1 MSAVIDSAW
10 VLAAGGAAWATGA
23 ALQGPARVEAPPDPD
38 RAWRAAGLGFVAT
51 SAWVWVLLAL
61 GLPLS
66 RWMLAAPAVVLW
78 SLRLPAGWRGRA
90 AERPARAPRS
100 RDGASP
106 LLPRLLV
113 LAGAAVIVGLAAWRA
128 WSHTMDTPAGMG
140 IWGYKAKL
148 FWTAGWPAGYLTD
161 PARAFAQ
168 LSYPPGFPLAAVW
181 FSAWVGRY
189 DDHLLQVLPVLFLAL
204 ALLYGVTSRGCAGR
218 RGWTVACVAC
228 ALFGSVAV
236 QETAESFYPEPLLWF
251 LALVGLSG
259 IARGPDG
266 PGVRAWRESWL
277 LAGAC
282 GWVKNEGLLVVVAA
296 VVAAGVV
303 LRPRRPVF
311 VGLGWALAALLPW
324 RAATLLAGVGLED
337 FHLAWPGWAE
347 AVHRAAA
354 AWSRILQM
362 ACVESWRQ
370 AFVWPLAAVTAVAMG
385 RRIMARRA
393 AGFALVFAAAFTVLL
408 AHIFM
413 FSTVPDFDWHLAS
426 LERLLVLPAA
436 VLLTVLAAGVES
448 TEESR

>member
-1 MSAVIDSAW
+1 MNAIIDFIW
-10 VLAAGGAAWATGA
+10 MLAAGGAAWATGA
-23 ALQGPARVEAPPDPD
+23 ALQGPARTGAPPDPD

-51 SAWVWVLLAL
+51 SVWVLILPAL
-61 GLPLS
+61 GLPLL

-78 SLRLPAGWRGRA
+78 SLRRPAGWRRRA
-90 AERPARAPRS
+90 SECPARASQS
-100 RDGASP
+100 RDGTSP

-128 WSHTMDTPAGMG
+128 LSHTMDTPAGMG

-168 LSYPPGFPLAAVW
+168 LSYPPGFPLLAVW
-181 FSAWVGRY
+181 FSAWVGRH

-259 IARGPDG
+259 IARGPDAAG
-266 PGVRAWRESWL
+266 ARAWRESWL

-282 GWVKNEGLLVVVAA
+282 GWVKQEGLLVVVAA
-296 VVAAGVV
+296 VVAACVV
-303 LRPRRPVF
+303 LRPRRPVLG
-311 VGLGWALAALLPW
+311 GLVWALAALLPW
-324 RAATLLAGVGLED
+324 RAVTLLAGIGLDD

-362 ACVESWRQ
+362 TCVEPWRQ
-370 AFVWPLAAVTAVAMG
+370 AFVWPLAGAACIVMG
-385 RRIMARRA
+385 RRLVVRRDT
-393 AGFALVFAAAFTVLL
+393 GFALVFAATFTVLL

-413 FSTVPDFDWHLAS
+413 FSALPDLDWHLAS
-426 LERLLVLPAA
+426 LERLLVLPVAA
-436 VLLTVLAAGVES
+436 LLNVLAAGVAS
-448 TEESR
+448 TEEAP